1 MQDSS
6 SFAIICAHC
15 ASVSIAAD
23 HLESAPSTA
32 VIKCGN
38 CGEPRGTL
46 GGLRRLASS
55 NHVATFASKT

>member
-15 ASVSIAAD
+15 TSVSIAAD

-55 NHVATFASKT
+55 NHASTFAIET

>member
-1 MQDSS
+1 MQDDP

-55 NHVATFASKT
+55 NHATAIET